1 MGIIG
6 DERREH
12 ISYGMLLLIASQMPG
27 QAKDPLEEM
36 IMAPNR
42 RLKQAR
48 ELRGWSQARLA
59 EMIGTDAT
67 TVSRWE
73 RGLFIPTPHFREKL
87 CQCFGKNAEELGLL
101 DALIET
107 EPHLHGV
114 VGLSREP
121 DMYGGSGLSGSAS
134 LSSRGEMVALK
145 PRPTP
150 EGVDTFTY
158 ILQRSSQE
166 QQAYMLWE
174 HAYVQALQDQPAEA
188 QRLGQASVSVFEQ
201 VRHPN
206 AAVVRAWLNQQG
218 LLSAASSSPDPS
230 RPSEITRKRSSRSWL
245 RVGGASVFVMLVL
258 VAGMMLSGVASNRTQ
273 SPVSSDFKY
282 SPQVLEG
289 NNPSNVPTPHTPS
302 SVIPEQPNTAP
313 IVAKSHGSQAPSQ
326 PSQPSQPSPTPL
338 PSPTPT
344 SVSHQLP
351 PGSPGITSDPSVTLT
366 IMPTQLNPDSCTKD
380 GTGYRCSIALAVY
393 ANSNE
398 TFSWQASSTGVGT
411 KFNSLNGTVKS
422 GKAFQE
428 IVYVYPTTCSQNGTL
443 SFAFSVPSSTYVNT
457 VSAAWGC

>member
-1 MGIIG
+1 MGITG
-6 DERREH
+6 HERWEH
-12 ISYGMLLLIASQMPG
+12 RSYGMLLLIACQTPG

-73 RGLFIPTPHFREKL
+73 RGLFVPTPHFREKL

-101 DALIET
+101 DALVET

-114 VGLSREP
+114 VGLPREA
-121 DMYGGSGLSGSAS
+121 DMYEGGGLSGSAS
-134 LSSRGEMVALK
+134 LPGRGEMVALK
-145 PRPTP
+145 PRSVP

-218 LLSAASSSPDPS
+218 LLSAAASSSADS
-230 RPSEITRKRSSRSWL
+230 ALPSEITRKRSSRPWL

-258 VAGMMLSGVASNRTQ
+258 VAGMMLSGIASNRTQ
-273 SPVSSDFKY
+273 SPATSDIKY
-282 SPQVLEG
+282 SPQMLDG
-289 NNPSNVPTPHTPS
+289 NNPSNTPKAHTTSAVIPTQSNPTPD
-302 SVIPEQPNTAP
+302 
-313 IVAKSHGSQAPSQ
+313 VAKSHVSQKPL
-326 PSQPSQPSPTPL
+326 PTPL
-338 PSPTPT
+338 PSPTPIPQ
-344 SVSHQLP
+344 QLP
-351 PGSPGITSDPSVTLT
+351 TSTPQVTSDPSITAT
-366 IMPTQLNPDSCTKD
+366 IMPTQLNPNSCFQD
-380 GTGYRCSIALAVY
+380 GAGYRCAITVTVY
-393 ANSNE
+393 ANTNE
-398 TFSWQASSTGVGT
+398 TFSWQASSTGVAT
-411 KFNSLNGTVKS
+411 KFNSLHGTVIS
-422 GKAFQE
+422 GKSFQE
-428 IVYVYPTTCSQNGTL
+428 IVYIYPTCSQKGTL
-443 SFAFSVPSSTYVNT
+443 SFGFSAPSSTHVNT
-457 VSAAWGC
+457 ASASWSC

>member
-1 MGIIG
+1 MGITG
-6 DERREH
+6 AERRERVR
-12 ISYGMLLLIASQMPG
+12 YGMLLLIANQIHG

-73 RGLFIPTPHFREKL
+73 RGLFVPTPHFREKL
-87 CQCFGKNAEELGLL
+87 CQCFGQNAEELGLL

-134 LSSRGEMVALK
+134 LSGRGEMVALK

-218 LLSAASSSPDPS
+218 LLSAASSSADPA

-273 SPVSSDFKY
+273 SPASSDIKY

-289 NNPSNVPTPHTPS
+289 NNPSNVPTPHTTL
-302 SVIPEQPNTAP
+302 SVIPEQPNAIP
-313 IVAKSHGSQAPSQ
+313 VVAKSHRSQAPSQ
-326 PSQPSQPSPTPL
+326 PL

-344 SVSHQLP
+344 SVPHQVP
-351 PGSPGITSDPSVTLT
+351 TSSPGITSDPSVTLT
-366 IMPTQLNPDSCTKD
+366 IMPTQLNPTSCIKD
-380 GTGYRCSIALAVY
+380 GSGYRCSIALGVY
-393 ANSNE
+393 TNTNE
-398 TFSWQASSTGVGT
+398 TFSWKASSTGVGT
-411 KFNSLNGTVKS
+411 KFNSLNGTVNS
-422 GKAFQE
+422 GKTFQE

-457 VSAAWGC
+457 VSASWKC

>member
-6 DERREH
+6 DERRERVRC
-12 ISYGMLLLIASQMPG
+12 GMLLLIASQMPG
-27 QAKDPLEEM
+27 RAKDPLEEM

-73 RGLFIPTPHFREKL
+73 RGLFVPTPHFREKL

-101 DALIET
+101 DAMTET
-107 EPHLHGV
+107 EPHLQGV
-114 VGLSREP
+114 MGIPREP
-121 DMYGGSGLSGSAS
+121 DMYGGSALAGSAS
-134 LSSRGEMVALK
+134 LSGRGEMVALK
-145 PRPTP
+145 PRPIP

-218 LLSAASSSPDPS
+218 LLSSASSHSADS
-230 RPSEITRKRSSRSWL
+230 ARPSEITRKRPSRSWL

-258 VAGMMLSGVASNRTQ
+258 VAGMMLSGIASNRTQ
-273 SPVSSDFKY
+273 SPASSDLKY
-282 SPQVLEG
+282 SPQVFEG
-289 NNPSNVPTPHTPS
+289 NNPPATPTTHTTS
-302 SVIPEQPNTAP
+302 SVIPARPNAAP
-313 IVAKSHGSQAPSQ
+313 VVAKSHVSQTPSV
-326 PSQPSQPSPTPL
+326 PSPTPL
-338 PSPTPT
+338 PSPTT
-344 SVSHQLP
+344 VSQQ
-351 PGSPGITSDPSVTLT
+351 SPASSSGVTPDPSVT
-366 IMPTQLNPDSCTKD
+366 PTMTPTELNPNTCFKD
-380 GTGYRCSIALAVY
+380 GNGYRCAITLAVY
-393 ANSNE
+393 ANTNE
-398 TFSWQASSTGVGT
+398 TFSWQASSMGVGT
-411 KFNSLNGTVKS
+411 KFNSLNGTAKPS
-422 GKAFQE
+422 KTFQE
-428 IVYVYPTTCSQNGTL
+428 IVYIYPTTCGPSGTL
-443 SFAFSVPSSTYVNT
+443 SFAFSVPSSTHVNT
-457 VSAAWGC
+457 VSASWKC

>member
-1 MGIIG
+1 MGIKG
-6 DERREH
+6 DERRKRVR
-12 ISYGMLLLIASQMPG
+12 YGMLVLIASQMPG
-27 QAKDPLEEM
+27 LAKDPLEEM
-36 IMAPNR
+36 FMAPNR
-42 RLKQAR
+42 HLKQAR

-73 RGLFIPTPHFREKL
+73 RGLFVPTPHFREKL

-101 DALIET
+101 DAMTET

-114 VGLSREP
+114 VGIPREP
-121 DMYGGSGLSGSAS
+121 DMYGGSGLSGSAN
-134 LSSRGEMVALK
+134 LAGRGEMVALK

-218 LLSAASSSPDPS
+218 LLSSAASNSGDPA

-258 VAGMMLSGVASNRTQ
+258 VAGIMLSGIASNRTQ
-273 SPVSSDFKY
+273 SPASSDLKY

-302 SVIPEQPNTAP
+302 SVIPEQPNAVP
-313 IVAKSHGSQAPSQ
+313 VVAKSHGSQVS
-326 PSQPSQPSPTPL
+326 SQPSPTPF

-344 SVSHQLP
+344 SVPQQVPTS
-351 PGSPGITSDPSVTLT
+351 SPVITSDPSVTLT
-366 IMPTQLNPDSCTKD
+366 ITPTQLNPDSCATD
-380 GTGYRCSIALAVY
+380 GSGYRCSIVLAVY
-393 ANSNE
+393 ANSDE

-411 KFNSLNGTVKS
+411 KFNSLNGTVNS
-422 GKAFQE
+422 GKTFQE
-428 IVYVYPTTCSQNGTL
+428 IVYIYPSTCGPSGTL
-443 SFAFSVPSSTYVNT
+443 SFAFSVPSSTHVNT
-457 VSAAWGC
+457 VSASWTC